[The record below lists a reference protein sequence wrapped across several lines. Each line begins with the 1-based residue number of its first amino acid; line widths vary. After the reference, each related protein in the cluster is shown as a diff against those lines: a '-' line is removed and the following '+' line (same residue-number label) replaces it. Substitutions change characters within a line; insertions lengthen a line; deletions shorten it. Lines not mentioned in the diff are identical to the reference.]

1 MWYSILGK
9 GVDSKVVGIT
19 VNEYMYRSHLFESSL
34 DEQYKKN
41 NGIYYTDASLSNVI
55 LNYLNIDSSKIVLDP
70 CCGVG
75 SFLYSALS
83 RGCKNVFGI
92 DSDTKSVKLAKELIP
107 QSIVKRSDSI
117 GKSGVETLKVL
128 GLKEKVDYLI
138 GNPPYCPLEK
148 DIIIDTKDYH
158 FLRKVK
164 DSGSNLFIAALYRA
178 FELTKEDGVISYIVP
193 KNFLH
198 VSSYSKLRKEILH
211 NKSIISIIDIG
222 SYFSDVR
229 GEQIILTIKNK
240 QSCDNLIE
248 IKKLVNN
255 QFVDCCT
262 IEQNF
267 YKDEIL
273 LFKNKDEYSIYRKL
287 ENTYEKFGDLCT
299 GYVGRGKS
307 TSDNAITGKAI
318 KKFGFKN
325 RKVPQKGNQVFIQNI
340 YSAESG
346 IIATF
351 AGKNLEAAQTVTV
364 FTDGDEKMCRYI
376 LGILHSRLC
385 NFYLLKFCYN
395 SSKLTMH
402 TDAKYLKKIPLV
414 RDYNDLFDQLVN
426 LVKLIETCDYM
437 SSMWFE
443 MLESLNTLVYKIYGI
458 SDDEI
463 KFIDSEIISLQ
474 SNRWNNDK

>member
-1 MWYSILGK
+1 MSIE
-9 GVDSKVVGIT
+9 I
-19 VNEYMYRSHLFESSL
+19 NEYTYRSNLFENSL
-34 DEQYKKN
+34 DDEYKKQ
-41 NGIYYTDASLSNVI
+41 NGIYYTNANLSKLIVDH
-55 LNYLNIDSSKIVLDP
+55 LNIESSGIILDP

-75 SFLYSALS
+75 SFLYSAINS
-83 RGCKNVFGI
+83 KCKYVYGI
-92 DSDTKSVKLAKELIP
+92 DNDAKAVKLAKELL
-107 QSIVKRSDSI
+107 SISNIKKYDSI
-117 GKSGVETLKVL
+117 ANEAAKTLKAL
-128 GLKEKVDYLI
+128 GLKEKADYTI

-148 DIIIDTKDYH
+148 DVVIDTSDYH

-164 DSGSNLFIAALYRA
+164 DSGSNLFVAALYRA
-178 FELTKEDGVISYIVP
+178 FDLTKDNGVISYIIP

-198 VSSYSKLRKEILH
+198 VSSYSKLRKDILH
-211 NKSIISIIDIG
+211 NKAIVSIIDIG
-222 SYFSDVR
+222 AFFSNVR
-229 GEQIILTIKNK
+229 GEQIILTLKNCYIK
-240 QSCDNLIE
+240 DNIIE
-248 IKKLVNN
+248 FKKLTDN
-255 QFVDCCT
+255 QFVDCCK

-267 YKDEIL
+267 YRDEIL
-273 LFKNKDEYSIYRKL
+273 FFKNNAEYSIYCKL

-307 TSDNAITGKAI
+307 KSSNAISGKDI

-325 RKVPQKGNQVFIQNI
+325 RKVPAKGNQVFIQNI

-346 IIATF
+346 VIASF
-351 AGKNLEAAQTVTV
+351 AGKNLEASQTVTV

-402 TDAKYLKKIPLV
+402 TDAKYLKKLPLV
-414 RDYNDLFDQLVN
+414 RNYTDLFDQLVN
-426 LVKLIETCDYM
+426 LVKLIETCEYM

-443 MLESLNTLVYKIYGI
+443 TLESLNALVYKIYDI
-458 SDDEI
+458 SNEEI
-463 KFIDSEIISLQ
+463 NFIDSEIISLQ

>member
-1 MWYSILGK
+1 MQIL
-9 GVDSKVVGIT
+9 SIT
-19 VNEYMYRSHLFESSL
+19 VDEYIYRSNLFESSL
-34 DEQYKKN
+34 DENYKKR
-41 NGIYYTDASLSNVI
+41 NGIYYTNANLSSLIV
-55 LNYLNIDSSKIVLDP
+55 NYLNIELSKIIIDP
-70 CCGVG
+70 QCGVG
-75 SFLYSALS
+75 SFLYSALL
-83 RGCKNVFGI
+83 RGCKNIYGV
-92 DSDTKSVKLAKELIP
+92 DNNSKSIKLLKELLP
-107 QSIVKRSDSI
+107 ESNVKKYDSI
-117 GKSGVETLKVL
+117 ANSGNDTLKTL
-128 GLKEKVDYLI
+128 GLKEKADYII

-178 FELTKEDGVISYIVP
+178 FELTKEDGIISYIIP

-198 VSSYSKLRKEILH
+198 VSSYGKLRKDILH
-211 NKSIISIIDIG
+211 NKTVLSIIDIG
-222 SYFSDVR
+222 AYFSDVR
-229 GEQIILTIKNK
+229 GEQIIITIKN
-240 QSCDNLIE
+240 SYTDNNVIE
-248 IKKLVNN
+248 FKKLQNN
-255 QFVDCCT
+255 EFIDCCKVK
-262 IEQNF
+262 QNF
-267 YKDEIL
+267 FFDEIV
-273 LFKNKDEYSIYRKL
+273 LFKNYAEYSIYCKL

-307 TSDNAITGKAI
+307 TSDRAINGKDI
-318 KKFGFKN
+318 RKFGFKN
-325 RKVPQKGNQVFIQNI
+325 RSVPQKGNQVFIQNI

-346 IIATF
+346 IIASF
-351 AGKNLEAAQTVTV
+351 AGKNIEAAQTVTI

-376 LGILHSRLC
+376 VGILHSRLC

-402 TDAKYLKKIPLV
+402 TDAKYLKKLPLV
-414 RDYNDLFDQLVN
+414 RNYTDLFDQLVN

-437 SSMWFE
+437 SNMWFE
-443 MLESLNTLVYKIYGI
+443 MLESLNRLVYKIYDI

>member
-1 MWYSILGK
+1 MPIL
-9 GVDSKVVGIT
+9 SIT
-19 VNEYMYRSHLFESSL
+19 VDEYIYRSNLFESSL
-34 DEQYKKN
+34 DEEYKKN
-41 NGIYYTDASLSNVI
+41 NGIYYTDANLSKLI
-55 LNYLNIDSSKIVLDP
+55 IDYLNIELSKIVLDP

-75 SFLYSALS
+75 SFLYSALLK
-83 RGCKNVFGI
+83 GCKNIYGI
-92 DSDTKSVKLAKELIP
+92 DNNLKSIKLLKILIP
-107 QSIVKRSDSI
+107 ESNVKKYDSI
-117 GKSGVETLKVL
+117 ANSANDIFKTL
-128 GLKEKVDYLI
+128 GLKEKADYII
-138 GNPPYCPLEK
+138 GNPPYCPLDK

-164 DSGSNLFIAALYRA
+164 DSGSNLFVAALYRA
-178 FELTKEDGVISYIVP
+178 FELTKDDGIISYIIP

-198 VSSYSKLRKEILH
+198 VNSYSKLRKEILH
-211 NKSIISIIDIG
+211 DKSIISIIDIG
-222 SYFSDVR
+222 AYFSNVR
-229 GEQIILTIKNK
+229 GEQIILTIKNNYIK
-240 QSCDNLIE
+240 DNVITF
-248 IKKLVNN
+248 KKLVDNK
-255 QFVDCCT
+255 FFDCCRVK
-262 IEQNF
+262 QDF
-267 YKDEIL
+267 FSDEIL
-273 LFKNKDEYSIYRKL
+273 LFKNDAEYSIYCKL

-307 TSDNAITGKAI
+307 LSNKAIAGKDI

-325 RKVPQKGNQVFIQNI
+325 RTVPQKGNQVFIQNI

-414 RDYNDLFDQLVN
+414 RDYSDLFDQLVN

-443 MLESLNTLVYKIYGI
+443 MLESLNALVYKIYGI
-458 SDDEI
+458 SDVET
-463 KFIDSEIISLQ
+463 KFIDSEMISLQ